1 MEAFIKVFN
10 GMDDN
15 DELFEIHQIFVEKAL
30 GFAKGQNGILLN
42 GRIIGPFSEKE
53 TFGDDDFNLLD
64 RFRYDEKSNID
75 PFWSISI
82 QFDPSWSIRSI
93 LIHFGSFWAIL
104 VHFG

>member
-1 MEAFIKVFN
+1 MWYLSKQFLFVFPGKKKLEDFDIPGVDMEAFIKVFN

-64 RFRYDEKSNID
+64 RFRYDEKSNIN
-75 PFWSISI
+75 PF
-82 QFDPSWSIRSI
+82 
-93 LIHFGSFWAIL
+93 
-104 VHFG
+104 

>member
-1 MEAFIKVFN
+1 MFVSPGKKKLEDFDIPGVDMEAFIKVFN

-75 PFWSISI
+75 PI
-82 QFDPSWSIRSI
+82 
-93 LIHFGSFWAIL
+93 
-104 VHFG
+104 